1 MRRVRDAR
9 ESGPYNDDSI
19 HLKTSLVSL
28 PDADLPTALLR
39 ERAAR
44 YAAEAALFSRD
55 QALSV
60 ASHDLRSPLNAMHSW
75 GYVLERQLP
84 AGDASLQR
92 ALAGIRTGIE
102 QQTRLIESAL
112 DAPRADTRALAI
124 SPTGVSLGELIEQSV
139 ALARVALGDARGVNV
154 ASDAD
159 SARDA
164 MLVADPERLAQ
175 ALWTMTVFAIEAGAA
190 GAPVTLACDALR
202 SPDSV
207 CLEAVFTADPAAIV
221 DPALPHAL
229 DPGARREAP
238 LERDG
243 RRPPWAIALCQR
255 VALAHGGSFTPPE
268 LVAGATARVTIVLP
282 RKAAA

>member
-1 MRRVRDAR
+1 MTL
-9 ESGPYNDDSI
+9 SP
-19 HLKTSLVSL
+19 
-28 PDADLPTALLR
+28 ADPRTELLR

-75 GYVLERQLP
+75 AYVLERQLP

-92 ALAGIRTGIE
+92 ALSGIRTGIE

-124 SPTGVSLGELIEQSV
+124 APAPVVLAELLDEV
-139 ALARVALGDARGVNV
+139 AALARAALADARGTRLGIHLEG
-154 ASDAD
+154 
-159 SARDA
+159 AREA
-164 MLVADPERLAQ
+164 TLLADPERLAQ
-175 ALWTMTVFAIEAGAA
+175 ALWTLAVFAIEAAA
-190 GAPVTLACDALR
+190 PGSTVTLACDALH
-202 SPDSV
+202 SADSV
-207 CLEAVFTADPAAIV
+207 GFELAFVAEPNAIV
-221 DPALPHAL
+221 DASLPHAL
-229 DPGARREAP
+229 DPGARREAL

-255 VALAHGGSFTPPE
+255 VALAHGGSFTAPE
-268 LVAGATARVTIVLP
+268 LAAGSAARGTLTLP
-282 RKAAA
+282 RKASA